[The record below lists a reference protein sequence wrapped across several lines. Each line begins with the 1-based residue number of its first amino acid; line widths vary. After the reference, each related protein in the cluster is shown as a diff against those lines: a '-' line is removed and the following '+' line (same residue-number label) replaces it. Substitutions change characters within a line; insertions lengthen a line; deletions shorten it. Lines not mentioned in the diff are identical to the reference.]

1 MPESPGND
9 EGPELTLGAFAK
21 WIVRNSTLQAV
32 RLISDIKGNLTEL
45 LLVSTR
51 MVRAE
56 EQLASTGHHCPQE
69 GLGAASVTAVSNAQ
83 GCCVGGNG
91 GVHMSLVSVL
101 VTYIT

>member
-1 MPESPGND
+1 VNDGGPGLA
-9 EGPELTLGAFAK
+9 PRASAK

-32 RLISDIKGNLTEL
+32 RLVGDVKSHLTKL
-45 LLVSTR
+45 LLVGAGVMS
-51 MVRAE
+51 AE
-56 EQLASTGHHCPQE
+56 EQLASTRHHCPQE

-83 GCCVGGNG
+83 SCCVGGNG